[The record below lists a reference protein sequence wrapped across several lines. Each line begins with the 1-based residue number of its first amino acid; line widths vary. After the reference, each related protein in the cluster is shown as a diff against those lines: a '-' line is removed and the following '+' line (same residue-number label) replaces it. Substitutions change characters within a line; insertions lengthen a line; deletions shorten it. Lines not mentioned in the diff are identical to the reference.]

1 MSESSDAPACGCKF
15 VEDCDGFECFPTQRA
30 CDCACGV
37 LDPESPECRCPD
49 ADDCKPPKVL
59 DEECNCECP
68 PCPLVT
74 VPPNEG
80 GCPEGAVPGD
90 GGFFPTEELND
101 PGTCYTFGDDGVWA
115 EVGPAEPGGCPEGF
129 EEDDVTGDCVG
140 PGPKVLDPET
150 CECNCPEPCPPPRVE
165 QEDCSC
171 RCPPPKVFVEDTN
184 ECVCSN
190 SCVELAAPE
199 INCQNGEVG
208 KPQLGGIW
216 AGTSQFKCYTTDG
229 FTVTE
234 AGDAIYTCPEGFT
247 LTPEGGCR
255 KDGGVPNPDTC
266 ECCDPC
272 PPNSGKVPDSSDNCR
287 CKCPP
292 DLPECP
298 AGQFRALS
306 NCQCYCPPGFYELD
320 GECVECDE
328 TCDPPPPCYPIP
340 LPPVG
345 DPILC
350 PDGSQRGVVFYTF
363 NPSSCSWSPN
373 ELIFRVCPPDDSSD
387 SDGSFPS
394 SSSGDDCDCDGA
406 IGEAGTF
413 ELDFVCGFPVVTR
426 QGAGMNF
433 GPGGCSASYT
443 IYEWCDEC
451 GESGGPVLRSV
462 QTFSFN
468 TASCEFVAGP
478 LLELPCPES
487 SSSDSSAGESSS
499 GPSGMAS
506 SGSSSS
512 YNSSE
517 GDNPLP

>member
-1 MSESSDAPACGCKF
+1 
-15 VEDCDGFECFPTQRA
+15 
-30 CDCACGV
+30 
-37 LDPESPECRCPD
+37 
-49 ADDCKPPKVL
+49 
-59 DEECNCECP
+59 
-68 PCPLVT
+68 
-74 VPPNEG
+74 
-80 GCPEGAVPGD
+80 
-90 GGFFPTEELND
+90 
-101 PGTCYTFGDDGVWA
+101 
-115 EVGPAEPGGCPEGF
+115 
-129 EEDDVTGDCVG
+129 
-140 PGPKVLDPET
+140 
-150 CECNCPEPCPPPRVE
+150 
-165 QEDCSC
+165 
-171 RCPPPKVFVEDTN
+171 
-184 ECVCSN
+184 
-190 SCVELAAPE
+190 VELAAPE